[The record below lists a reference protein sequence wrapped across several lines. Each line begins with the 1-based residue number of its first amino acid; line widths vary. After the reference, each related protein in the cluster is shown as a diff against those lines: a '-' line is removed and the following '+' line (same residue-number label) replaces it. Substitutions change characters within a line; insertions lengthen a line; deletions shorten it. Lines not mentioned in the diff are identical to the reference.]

1 MVKEFKNVIA
11 PLLKNPT
18 LLKIRLHVFILGVIY
33 TTLISLGIKKNL
45 IFLDIAGGLA
55 ILHIMSLLS
64 NFCPIYFILNLFI
77 KKGEKIM
84 DGSQD

>member
-1 MVKEFKNVIA
+1 MIKE
-11 PLLKNPT
+11 LLQAFSFPKKNPT
-18 LLKIRLHVFILGVIY
+18 LLKIRLHVFILGLIY
-33 TTLISLGIKKNL
+33 TTLISLGIKHNL

-64 NFCPIYFILNLFI
+64 NFCPIYFLLNILI
-77 KKGEKIM
+77 KNGEKIM